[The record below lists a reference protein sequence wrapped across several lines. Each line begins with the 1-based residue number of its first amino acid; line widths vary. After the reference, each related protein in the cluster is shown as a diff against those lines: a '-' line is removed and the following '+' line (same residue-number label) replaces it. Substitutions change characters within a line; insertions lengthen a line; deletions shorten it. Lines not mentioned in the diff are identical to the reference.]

1 MQESKYDEVIKL
13 DLDTIGPQINTLVFV
28 INAFQGGTF
37 NSVESAYAEIAQV
50 DEDGTSKIIADC
62 AVGCGSDNT
71 GCVLAVIYRSAE
83 NPTQWKFRNTSVFCK
98 GKNFIE
104 AMPSIRT
111 IVDNFVDPGMI
122 RRKDFISHGEDVQ
135 YEER

>member
-1 MQESKYDEVIKL
+1 M
-13 DLDTIGPQINTLVFV
+13 
-28 INAFQGGTF
+28 
-37 NSVESAYAEIAQV
+37 
-50 DEDGTSKIIADC
+50 
-62 AVGCGSDNT
+62 
-71 GCVLAVIYRSAE
+71 LAVIYRSAFE
-83 NPTQWKFRNTSVFCK
+83 SHPMEIPQYDASSAR
-98 GKNFIE
+98 GKTFIE